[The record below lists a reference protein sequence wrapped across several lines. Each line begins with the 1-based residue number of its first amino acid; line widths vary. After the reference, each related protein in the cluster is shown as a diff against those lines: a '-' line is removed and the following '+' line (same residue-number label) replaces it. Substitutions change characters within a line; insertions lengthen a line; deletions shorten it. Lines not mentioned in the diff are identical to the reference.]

1 MTFND
6 KSPNIVLIIKGV
18 AGSTLLV
25 GRVASG
31 HARPDDSWQAR
42 TMPSLHFRS
51 VNTRY
56 NAQMSTHD
64 DVMLSGTF
72 SGDVEAQSEVVE
84 ERVCPIG
91 GRHDM

>member
-1 MTFND
+1 MSLHD
-6 KSPNIVLIIKGV
+6 KLKHRSDHV
-18 AGSTLLV
+18 GSCSYALEV

-31 HARPDDSWQAR
+31 HARPDDSWQGR
-42 TMPSLHFRS
+42 TMSSLHFRS

-64 DVMLSGTF
+64 DGMLSGTF